1 MKIKD
6 DVIELQI
13 KIKEVI
19 TIFRKYDE
27 VLNILD
33 LNIKNVDE
41 KLANHI
47 QNVVANDIEQRD
59 RISQLE
65 TSVVDIKTKMTEVG
79 ENNYV
84 LLHAVDDL
92 ERTTKLICRHLQVQ
106 DNSLRCEYCR
116 QEFDV
121 QSQLKEHV
129 KKIHLT
135 TLD

>member
-1 MKIKD
+1 
-6 DVIELQI
+6 
-13 KIKEVI
+13 
-19 TIFRKYDE
+19 
-27 VLNILD
+27 
-33 LNIKNVDE
+33 
-41 KLANHI
+41 
-47 QNVVANDIEQRD
+47 
-59 RISQLE
+59 
-65 TSVVDIKTKMTEVG
+65 MTEVG

-106 DNSLRCEYCR
+106 DNSLHCEYCR

-129 KKIHLT
+129 EKIHLT

>member
-27 VLNILD
+27 VLNIID
-33 LNIKNVDE
+33 LNF
-41 KLANHI
+41 
-47 QNVVANDIEQRD
+47 QNVVVNDIEQKD
-59 RISQLE
+59 IISLLE

-92 ERTTKLICRHLQVQ
+92 ERTTKLICRHLQVP